1 MKKIVTI
8 ILIFPLLFLC
18 SFKIKAKPYVLLSS
32 GTISTETTSR
42 MERIFLSGKRINYAL
57 IAPDGFK
64 KPGVCLQISKQDD
77 KTSNWGFSIIQTRDF
92 YLDLSQKAYRDYI
105 YIQRPG
111 RYYIQFFYLSN
122 KDYPFAR
129 SEFLVQ

>member
-1 MKKIVTI
+1 MSLQVQITTA
-8 ILIFPLLFLC
+8 IFSFIFGMLF
-18 SFKIKAKPYVLLSS
+18 SF
-32 GTISTETTSR
+32 
-42 MERIFLSGKRINYAL
+42 FFRINYAL

-64 KPGVCLQISKQDD
+64 KPGVRLQISKQDD

-129 SEFLVQ
+129 SEFWVQ

>member
-1 MKKIVTI
+1 MKKIII
-8 ILIFPLLFLC
+8 ILSILPLLFLC

-32 GTISTETTSR
+32 GTISTDATKR
-42 MERIFLSGKRINYAL
+42 MQRVFVAGQRINYAL
-57 IAPDGFK
+57 VAPDGFK
-64 KPGVCLQISKQDD
+64 KPGVRLQISKQDE
-77 KTSNWGFSIIQTRDF
+77 KTSNWGFSIIQTRDI
-92 YLDLSQKAYRDYI
+92 YLDLSQNAYRDYL

-129 SEFLVQ
+129 SEFWVQ

>member
-1 MKKIVTI
+1 MKKIII
-8 ILIFPLLFLC
+8 ILSILPLLFLC

-32 GTISTETTSR
+32 GTISTDATKR
-42 MERIFLSGKRINYAL
+42 MERVFVAGQRINYAL
-57 IAPDGFK
+57 VAPDGFK
-64 KPGVCLQISKQDD
+64 KPGVRLQISKQDD
-77 KTSNWGFSIIQTRDF
+77 KTSNWGYSIIQTRDI
-92 YLDLSQKAYRDYI
+92 YLDLSQKAYRDYL
-105 YIQRPG
+105 YLQRPG

>member
-1 MKKIVTI
+1 MKKIII
-8 ILIFPLLFLC
+8 ILSILPLLFLC

-32 GTISTETTSR
+32 GTISTDATKR
-42 MERIFLSGKRINYAL
+42 MERVFVAGQRINYAL
-57 IAPDGFK
+57 VAPDGFK
-64 KPGVCLQISKQDD
+64 KPGVRLQISKQDD
-77 KTSNWGFSIIQTRDF
+77 KTSHWGFSIIQTRDF

-129 SEFLVQ
+129 SEFWVQ